1 MKLWGSAGRTVVNG
15 LKHVHMNINP
25 FRWLLARCDRA
36 KLADLRFTFERR
48 NSFFFPPMPLN
59 SLRESILTL
68 EELNQRARKMR
79 GLNDLPAGAMEQVD
93 RMMDE
98 TIDTMKTLVD
108 LLIRAHRNGD
118 LDSMVRHDS
127 DESDPNGGAL
137 A

>member
-1 MKLWGSAGRTVVNG
+1 
-15 LKHVHMNINP
+15 
-25 FRWLLARCDRA
+25 
-36 KLADLRFTFERR
+36 
-48 NSFFFPPMPLN
+48 MPLI

-79 GLNDLPAGAMEQVD
+79 GLDDLPAGAMEQVD

-127 DESDPNGGAL
+127 DESGHNGGAV